1 MLLLEKMGGGDS
13 SSARTVVLL
22 GKMGNGKSATANS
35 LLGHDVF
42 ESMPSLGGVTSAC
55 SLHSTVLPDQRILNV
70 IDTPGL
76 FDSTVESNTMAKEI
90 AKCITLAKDGIH
102 AVLLVLSL
110 RSRFSQEEASAFE
123 CLCQIFG
130 PKIADYMIVVFA
142 HGDVL
147 RKKLTLDDFLA
158 DNCPDQLKDTLKKCG
173 NRTIVF
179 DNWTEDEDKIDRQR
193 EELLSLVD
201 TVLEENGGT
210 PYTDELFQQI
220 KIDEAAQ
227 GKSTEN
233 EISVGGLV
241 EMIESRL
248 KESISNL
255 EKSLAEERA
264 ARVEAHMKSL
274 ADMAKAEHELNELR
288 ERWSQA
294 SHRSW
299 ELQEQINRKPNC
311 VIL

>member
-1 MLLLEKMGGGDS
+1 M
-13 SSARTVVLL
+13 
-22 GKMGNGKSATANS
+22 
-35 LLGHDVF
+35 
-42 ESMPSLGGVTSAC
+42 
-55 SLHSTVLPDQRILNV
+55 
-70 IDTPGL
+70 
-76 FDSTVESNTMAKEI
+76 
-90 AKCITLAKDGIH
+90 
-102 AVLLVLSL
+102 
-110 RSRFSQEEASAFE
+110 
-123 CLCQIFG
+123 
-130 PKIADYMIVVFA
+130 
-142 HGDVL
+142 
-147 RKKLTLDDFLA
+147 FL
-158 DNCPDQLKDTLKKCG
+158 Q
-173 NRTIVF
+173 
-179 DNWTEDEDKIDRQR
+179 
-193 EELLSLVD
+193 
-201 TVLEENGGT
+201 
-210 PYTDELFQQI
+210 
-220 KIDEAAQ
+220 IDEAAQ

-241 EMIESRL
+241 EMVMLNTFTLNTFKKSISTISSSEYCIDVSLKIESRL

>member
-1 MLLLEKMGGGDS
+1 
-13 SSARTVVLL
+13 
-22 GKMGNGKSATANS
+22 
-35 LLGHDVF
+35 
-42 ESMPSLGGVTSAC
+42 
-55 SLHSTVLPDQRILNV
+55 
-70 IDTPGL
+70 
-76 FDSTVESNTMAKEI
+76 MAKEI
-90 AKCITLAKDGIH
+90 AKCITLVKDGIH

-158 DNCPDQLKDTLKKCG
+158 DNCPDQLKVLTLICFLLYMFVQILIFIDVCLFQDTLKKCG
-173 NRTIVF
+173 NRTIMF

-220 KIDEAAQ
+220 K
-227 GKSTEN
+227 
-233 EISVGGLV
+233 V
-241 EMIESRL
+241 E
-248 KESISNL
+248 
-255 EKSLAEERA
+255 
-264 ARVEAHMKSL
+264 
-274 ADMAKAEHELNELR
+274 
-288 ERWSQA
+288 
-294 SHRSW
+294 
-299 ELQEQINRKPNC
+299 
-311 VIL
+311 